1 MHAFVVLNISF
12 YQIFHIRKQS
22 RVVSETTKD
31 DHNQLFGV
39 FIINDNTCAIVSII
53 LKFSWIVHK
62 ERISFVLFIR
72 LGTFF
77 DMVLPEVFNRLR
89 FYDPVVFR
97 RIGGFQ
103 LFNIDHLD
111 LKKI

>member
-1 MHAFVVLNISF
+1 MHAFAVLNISL

-22 RVVSETTKD
+22 RVISETTKD

-39 FIINDNTCAIVSII
+39 FIINDNTCVIVGII
-53 LKFSWIVHK
+53 LKFSWIMHK

-77 DMVLPEVFNRLR
+77 DMVSPEVHHLR

-103 LFNIDHLD
+103 LFNIDRLD